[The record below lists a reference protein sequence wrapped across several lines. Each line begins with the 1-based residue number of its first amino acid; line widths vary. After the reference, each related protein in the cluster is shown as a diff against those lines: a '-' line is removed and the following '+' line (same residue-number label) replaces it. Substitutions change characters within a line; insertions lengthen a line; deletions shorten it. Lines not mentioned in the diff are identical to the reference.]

1 MCVLV
6 YHDPPP
12 SLLERHLEYLSKH
25 YRFLALG
32 ELVDALHARDWRRIP
47 PKSVVLTF
55 DDGHRGNAD
64 LLPLFRRY
72 GVRPTIFICS
82 QLVGTNRHFWF
93 SGASD
98 PEALKRLPNDERLV
112 RLERE
117 TGFSPTREYPT
128 NERQTLS
135 RAEIEQMKE
144 HVDFASHTRFHP
156 LLPSCTDEECEVEI
170 RESKAEVERL
180 TGEPCRHFSHPNGDY
195 SPREIEMIKAA
206 GYVSA
211 RTMDFRWNG
220 VTTDPFGLKAVP
232 VLDDASVNRLVA
244 DIAGVAPLLARVR
257 RLPPRS

>member
-1 MCVLV
+1 MLNDPTTTPRSRWANKARSRGAIGALREVLFAVVRWSGIAAAVHAAVSRRVSVLV

-32 ELVDALHARDWRRIP
+32 DLVDALHARDWRRIP

-180 TGEPCRHFSHPNGDY
+180 TGEPCRHFSH
-195 SPREIEMIKAA
+195 S
-206 GYVSA
+206 
-211 RTMDFRWNG
+211 
-220 VTTDPFGLKAVP
+220 
-232 VLDDASVNRLVA
+232 
-244 DIAGVAPLLARVR
+244 
-257 RLPPRS
+257 